1 MPVSGL
7 FFEANSI
14 QSYILLGGRLR
25 DVVGASNLIDELCGG
40 TLDRVLNT
48 LGLKVGR
55 DCTFVRRAAGAFY
68 AVFEADSTQNALHA
82 QTLAAAWS
90 ATVRHVCPGLGF
102 NLAVAQGDTVFD
114 CVRAGTA
121 ALAHSKAQ
129 PVLPF
134 PVANPL
140 VERAPRTGLPAVA
153 HSKVLGAPE
162 FADAAVMAR
171 RQGYGRSK
179 GDKVGDRLLNDL
191 PKSNHKHS
199 WRFPRNLEH
208 DPREPG
214 DMDPAIFPFTSE
226 SRYLAVIHAD
236 ANGLG
241 QQLISLIDRAKELN
255 AKGDAKAAAQYKALL
270 PKLSEAIENS
280 MVSATVS
287 AIEATLLPAA
297 TSATL
302 PARPLVLAG
311 DDLSILVRADL
322 ALPFMHHLL
331 NTFEE
336 TSAQKICLLAKN
348 PDFKDFADL
357 LKTGLT
363 ACAGIVFVKNNHPFT
378 HALHIAEDLC
388 GQAKKEAKNLSRRS
402 GDAPGVTT
410 AASAIAMHRLTESL
424 QGEASVKLPRVKA
437 WGLGKHCE
445 GLPQLSALM
454 QLAQQAATIAHGPL
468 RRLLSTVELSPD
480 EANEDYR
487 RWRIVMDKTSKET
500 LIALDEALSNVLP
513 GGEAQSNFRIGT
525 HNGDS
530 VLPDLIDMLTIGQP
544 PAQAKIE
551 GYAV

>member
-1 MPVSGL
+1 MSVYGL

-25 DVVGASNLIDELCGG
+25 DVVGASNLIDELCGV
-40 TLDRVLNT
+40 TLDSVLNT
-48 LGLKVGR
+48 LGLKVER

-68 AVFEADSTQNALHA
+68 AVFDTDPTQNAGRA
-82 QTLAAAWS
+82 QMLAAAWS
-90 ATVRHVCPGLGF
+90 SVVRHVCPGLGF
-102 NLAVAQGDTVFD
+102 NLSIAQGESVFD

-134 PVANPL
+134 PIANPL

-153 HSKVLGAPE
+153 HTKVLGTPE
-162 FADAAVMAR
+162 FADAAVQAR
-171 RQGYGRSK
+171 RQGYGRTI
-179 GDKVGDRLLNDL
+179 GDKVGERLLKGIQ
-191 PKSNHKHS
+191 PGGHKIE

-208 DPREPG
+208 DLREP
-214 DMDPAIFPFTSE
+214 DDVDPAIFPFTAE

-241 QQLISLIDRAKELN
+241 QLLIHLIDRAKALN
-255 AKGDAKAAAQYKALL
+255 AKGNKQAATQYKALL

-280 MVSATVS
+280 MVSATIS
-287 AIEATLLPAA
+287 AVQATLLPAA
-297 TSATL
+297 TRATL

-331 NTFEE
+331 NAFEE
-336 TSAQKICLLAKN
+336 TSAQQISLLAKN
-348 PDFKDFADL
+348 PDFTEFSEW

-388 GQAKKEAKNLSRRS
+388 GEAKKEAKNPLRR
-402 GDAPGVTT
+402 GVNSPALTT
-410 AASAIAMHRLTESL
+410 AASAIAMRRITESL

-437 WGLGKHCE
+437 WGLGLHSE

-454 QLAQQAATIAHGPL
+454 ALAQQTATIAHGPL

-480 EANEDYR
+480 EANEDYK
-487 RWRIVMDKTSKET
+487 RWRSVMRKTNEKT
-500 LIALDEALSNVLP
+500 LHAIDDVLRDVLP
-513 GGEAQSNFRIGT
+513 GSEAQSNFRIGT
-525 HNGDS
+525 PDGHS
-530 VLPDLIDMLTIGQP
+530 VLPDLIDLLAIGQP
-544 PAQAKIE
+544 SAHAEIE
-551 GYAV
+551 GDAV